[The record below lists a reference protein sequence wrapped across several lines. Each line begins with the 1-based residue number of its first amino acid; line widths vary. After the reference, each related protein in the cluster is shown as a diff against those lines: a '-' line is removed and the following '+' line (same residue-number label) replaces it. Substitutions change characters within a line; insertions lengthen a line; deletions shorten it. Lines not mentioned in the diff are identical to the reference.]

1 MSIVETRTVPN
12 GSVVVRRSALIFA
25 WLVGVIV
32 LVLSVDGLGAY
43 ASQEYDAHNL
53 AAAALYAV
61 AVPLELLVLVIL
73 LFRWFK
79 VIGGWKALRRG
90 LLVVCVGVLI
100 NLLLQVLALY
110 LGLASII

>member
-1 MSIVETRTVPN
+1 VETRRAPG

-25 WLVGVIV
+25 WLVGAVV
-32 LVLSVDGLGAY
+32 LALSANGLGAY

-53 AAAALYAV
+53 ATAALYAV

-79 VIGGWKALRRG
+79 ANSGWSALRRG
-90 LLVVCVGVLI
+90 LLVVGAGVLI
-100 NLLLQVLALY
+100 NLVLQVLAFY
-110 LGLASII
+110 IGLASII